1 MHEASHFISAAAD
14 SYGILIMTPDPSPEQ
29 QIVCCSLSN
38 YIADRREQ
46 IVSEWMATVLS
57 NPAVPAADN
66 LTLAQLKDHIP
77 QLLDDL
83 SRTLEDAFNHDV
95 KKGTKWRAATHGH
108 IRWEGRYD
116 ISQLILEISD
126 LRTVLIHHLAEFQD
140 ARIPNLNGRLEQF
153 AVVVLHSFCDLLI
166 RISVEQFIATSNTTQ
181 RPG

>member
-1 MHEASHFISAAAD
+1 
-14 SYGILIMTPDPSPEQ
+14 MTPDPSPEQ

-38 YIADRREQ
+38 YLADRREQ
-46 IVSEWMATVLS
+46 IVSEWMAAVLS

-83 SRTLEDAFNHDV
+83 SWTLEDAFNHDV
-95 KKGTKWRAATHGH
+95 KKRAKWRAATHGH
-108 IRWEGRYD
+108 IRWEASYD

-140 ARIPNLNGRLEQF
+140 ARIPNLNGRLAQF